1 MQANDYVST
10 TIRYL
15 RNYNLYQQFVTNT
28 TLEIEDIKRRLAEEP
43 LKIANYGT
51 GNAGGASEL
60 TCTESSAEQRLKL
73 LERIQKL
80 AFDLQEVK
88 SLLNRI
94 DRSMAHLSDE
104 GRTAIVIFYMNNNG
118 YEAVAR
124 KLNYSVRWSRT
135 ITKKAVEQLAI
146 MLFGISAEKDILF
159 IKAPM

>member
-1 MQANDYVST
+1 MLD
-10 TIRYL
+10 
-15 RNYNLYQQFVTNT
+15 
-28 TLEIEDIKRRLAEEP
+28 
-43 LKIANYGT
+43 
-51 GNAGGASEL
+51 
-60 TCTESSAEQRLKL
+60 
-73 LERIQKL
+73 
-80 AFDLQEVK
+80 
-88 SLLNRI
+88 RI
-94 DRSMAHLSDE
+94 DRSVAHLSDE